1 MTNTSVTFLIGIVN
15 FLATLIGLTFL
26 ACAGRKTLM
35 FWFSGAMSITLL
47 LLSFFAFQRD
57 TIGMVTCVLLFIAFF
72 EFSSGPIVWLYMSE
86 IMTDKAQSIGTFLN
100 WFMSLVISLAIPQ
113 LVKHYSIG
121 YIFLSFGIF
130 TVLGTVFIGI
140 FMKETMGKT

>member
-1 MTNTSVTFLIGIVN
+1 
-15 FLATLIGLTFL
+15 
-26 ACAGRKTLM
+26 
-35 FWFSGAMSITLL
+35 
-47 LLSFFAFQRD
+47 
-57 TIGMVTCVLLFIAFF
+57 MVTCVLLFIAFF

-140 FMKETMGKT
+140 FMKETMGKTQAEIDEMFDDTDPSEKKD